1 MSLAMNQLVVV
12 LDDEPDIL
20 KLVALHLTN
29 AGFRV
34 KEFTEAESF
43 FHFLEN
49 QRPAC
54 VLLDLMLPDIDG
66 LELGA
71 DDYITKP
78 FSPRELVA
86 RVKAVLRRKQQSGV
100 SKKIEFENLSL
111 DLEKY
116 EVVTSGKKVE
126 LTTVEFKIL
135 KFLASKPGWVFSRE
149 EILDHL
155 WGSEKAVVD
164 RTIDVHIAHLR
175 EKLGKAKTLVKNI
188 RGVGY
193 KLSE

>member
-1 MSLAMNQLVVV
+1 M
-12 LDDEPDIL
+12 
-20 KLVALHLTN
+20 
-29 AGFRV
+29 
-34 KEFTEAESF
+34 
-43 FHFLEN
+43 
-49 QRPAC
+49 
-54 VLLDLMLPDIDG
+54 
-66 LELGA
+66 
-71 DDYITKP
+71 
-78 FSPRELVA
+78 
-86 RVKAVLRRKQQSGV
+86 
-100 SKKIEFENLSL
+100 
-111 DLEKY
+111 
-116 EVVTSGKKVE
+116 VTSGKKVE